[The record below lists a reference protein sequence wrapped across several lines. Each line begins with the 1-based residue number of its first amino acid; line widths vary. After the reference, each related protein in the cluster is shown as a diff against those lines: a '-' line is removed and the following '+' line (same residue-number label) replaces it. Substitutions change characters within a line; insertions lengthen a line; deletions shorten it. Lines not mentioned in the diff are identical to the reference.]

1 MKYRRFAERIAFLLI
16 LAGGGLLAMAT
27 EGGAQELQPRR
38 WSHLPVNMNFGG
50 AGYAYTNADIGFDP
64 VMLIEDAEMDLH
76 AAAFQYIRT
85 FELFGKS
92 ARLDMTQAY
101 ADVRWSGL
109 LDGAQTSTSRSGW
122 TDTTLRLAVNLLGA
136 PPLEGK
142 EFAAYRAGV
151 APCETVVG
159 VGLAVQLPTG
169 HYREERLLNIGTNR
183 LTFRPQLGV
192 VHSRGKWSAELTTS
206 IWMFTEN
213 EDFWDGNMLENDPL
227 YTVQGHVV
235 YTFRPGLWIGG
246 GLAYGS
252 GLESTVNGSY
262 KNDRKENL
270 LFGFSLGV
278 PITRQVGFK
287 IGYLGMRTQA
297 SVGSDSDTVVAAV
310 SFMW

>member
-1 MKYRRFAERIAFLLI
+1 MHVRFAKRFVVLLI
-16 LAGGGLLAMAT
+16 LAGGGLLAFVP
-27 EGGAQELQPRR
+27 EGGAQDLQPRR

-92 ARLDMTQAY
+92 ARLDMMQAY
-101 ADVRWSGL
+101 ADVRWNGL
-109 LDGAQTSTSRSGW
+109 LNGSQTSTSRSGW
-122 TDTTLRLAVNLLGA
+122 SDTTLRFAVNLFGA
-136 PPLEGK
+136 PPLKGK

-159 VGLAVQLPTG
+159 AGLVVQLPTG
-169 HYREERLLNIGTNR
+169 HYRDERLLNLGSNR
-183 LTFRPQLGV
+183 FTFRPQLGV

-206 IWMFTEN
+206 MWIFTDNDE
-213 EDFWDGNMLENDPL
+213 FWNGNKLENDPL
-227 YTVQGHVV
+227 YTLQGHVV
-235 YTFRPGLWIGG
+235 YTFRPGLWIAG
-246 GLAYGS
+246 GLAYGR
-252 GLESTVNGSY
+252 GLESTFNGSY
-262 KNDRKENL
+262 KDDRKENL
-270 LFGFSLGV
+270 LFGASLGV

-287 IGYLGMRTQA
+287 IGYLGMRTQN
-297 SVGSDSDTVVAAV
+297 SVGSDSDTFVAAF